1 MMSASMQ
8 PRIRVGETLRR
19 QRESLGLSLE
29 QVHAQIRIP
38 IRSLQALEEERF
50 DVFPAPQYARGFCR
64 SYASFLGLDPEPL
77 VAQLPYPAEAS
88 VRSLVA
94 RGEVPI
100 RPARRIPRWHRFLRW
115 AVFTLIAG
123 LVSVGYVAYRE
134 LRAFMESRPQAV
146 PAALR
151 SPAPSPEASPTL
163 EPALPSAFLP
173 ASGVRLV
180 LVADDLSWI
189 RVVADGRR
197 IFEGFIRGG
206 ERREWS
212 GRERISIVLG
222 NAGAVRV
229 EVNGVELGR
238 LGGPG
243 EVVRRTFT
251 GRNGAR

>member
-1 MMSASMQ
+1 MSVSMH

-19 QRESLGLSLE
+19 RRESLGLSLE
-29 QVHAQIRIP
+29 QVHAQTRIP
-38 IRSLQALEEERF
+38 VRYLQALEEERF
-50 DVFPAPQYARGFCR
+50 DVFPAAPYARGFCR

-77 VAQLPYPAEAS
+77 VAQLPRPTSPS
-88 VRSLVA
+88 VAALVG

-100 RPARRIPRWHRFLRW
+100 RPARKVPRWHRVLRW
-115 AVFTLIAG
+115 AVLVLVVG
-123 LVSVGYVAYRE
+123 LGSVGYVAYRE
-134 LRAFMESRPQAV
+134 LRAFMESRPPAV

-151 SPAPSPEASPTL
+151 SPAPRPEASPPL

-180 LVADDLSWI
+180 LVAEDLSWV
-189 RVVADGRR
+189 RVIADGRR
-197 IFEGFIRGG
+197 VFEGFIRGG
-206 ERREWS
+206 ERKEWS

-229 EVNGVELGR
+229 AVNGIELGR

-251 GRNGAR
+251 GSDGAR